1 MGLTTSYLSGS
12 KEWKSFGLKMEQLS
26 VSSQYLAHLI
36 RNIEWEAEDSSH
48 SVQANVIL
56 STARWTRWYM
66 PLISALR
73 I

>member
-1 MGLTTSYLSGS
+1 
-12 KEWKSFGLKMEQLS
+12 MEQLS